1 MYVHAPLTFPPTP
14 IPPKMGEQAAD
25 VGILRSGVQ
34 EDERHQ
40 PKRNLPL

>member
-1 MYVHAPLTFPPTP
+1 
-14 IPPKMGEQAAD
+14 MGEQQAAD